1 MGRRGNYRCAAKRSS
16 LRLGLLAVGIFSG
29 VASAD
34 LIGTGQY
41 SDNPASQT
49 LDVGTTAQGTFTVSG
64 CQCGP
69 NQSLSRKDINVG
81 SMNGGDGLLTTV
93 NAFPGF
99 GEVALR
105 VSQVLRVGAPSFNS
119 EDVGFG
125 RLVVGLHTV
134 AIGSGSG
141 MGSRFNP
148 FDFIEVG
155 GPESQP
161 AEMEVRGRVV
171 AFDIISIGDYG
182 HGVLNVYGSPAQFSP
197 NGLLVGNRGRGVVNV
212 TSNATIDPF
221 AIDFAAVG
229 LGGEINVF
237 GNGSAIDTF
246 LILTLQGS
254 GEGAEVNVTNGGR
267 LTVHPTI
274 ANPTLANINATGG
287 GVFSPSRINVVY
299 DDLASDPPLIESID
313 MTLRHTRV
321 RASGPGAM
329 IDLSG
334 AFQTLSAGNSPT
346 MLTVEN
352 GAELSCDTFNLL
364 GRSNDGEA
372 DVFRVRG
379 AGSAINVANAM
390 DVAGDRFT
398 KCEVYAEDGATIDAG
413 PVSVATLDED
423 IRAEGLVELTGGS
436 QLSADSIDLAA
447 NQFDAFDLHA
457 TLRVCD
463 SSVATVTGAVN
474 VGLKG
479 VLQGSGT
486 VSAGGGVFND
496 GGTVIAGCSPGSLN
510 ILGNFDQPVGK
521 LIVGLGAGE
530 PSKLIVDGSANI
542 AGEIVVELRE
552 GLLPDATLS
561 LEMIEATGGAT
572 VDPGAV
578 VSLMGLEGVMSGE
591 VTASGSGVMV
601 DVSPTP
607 GRADFS
613 GNGITDLQDFRYMQQ
628 CFSGPGTPAG
638 CFGDGEIDADDDVD
652 LRDLQIMQLSFGEG
666 M

>member
-1 MGRRGNYRCAAKRSS
+1 MDRHGNNRCATRRSA
-16 LRLGLLAVGIFSG
+16 LGLVALGIFAG

-34 LIGTGQY
+34 LLGTGQY
-41 SDNPASQT
+41 NDNFANQT
-49 LDVGTTAQGTFTVSG
+49 LDVGVTTTGTFTIAG
-64 CQCGP
+64 CACGP
-69 NQSLSRKDINVG
+69 NENQTRTNVNVG
-81 SMNGGDGLLTTV
+81 SMDAGDGLLTLV
-93 NAFPGF
+93 NDFSGF

-105 VSQVLRVGAPSFNS
+105 VRSVLRVGAPSFNS
-119 EDVGFG
+119 SDVGFG
-125 RLVVGLHTV
+125 RFEVGLDTV
-134 AIGSGSG
+134 AIGFGSSSGN
-141 MGSRFNP
+141 RNNP

-155 GPESQP
+155 GPEEQP

-171 AFDIISIGDYG
+171 AFDIVSIGDYG
-182 HGVLNVYGSPAQFSP
+182 HGVLDVFGPQSQFSP
-197 NGLLVGNRGRGVVNV
+197 NGLLIGNRGRGIVNV

-229 LGGEINVF
+229 SGGEINVF

-246 LILTLQGS
+246 LIMTLQGS
-254 GEGAEVNVTNGGR
+254 GPGAEVNVMNGGR
-267 LTVHPTI
+267 LTVQPTI
-274 ANPTLANINATGG
+274 ASPTLANINATGG
-287 GVFSPSRINVVY
+287 GVFSPSRINVIY
-299 DDLASDPPLIESID
+299 DDLATDPPLIESID
-313 MTLRHTRV
+313 MTLRHTHV

-352 GAELSCDTFNLL
+352 GAELSCDTFSLL

-379 AGSAINVANAM
+379 AGSAIHVANSM

-398 KCEVYAEDGATIDAG
+398 KCEVYVEDGATIDVG

-423 IRAEGLVELTGGS
+423 IRAGGLVELTGGS
-436 QLSADSIDLAA
+436 QLFADSVDLAA
-447 NQFDAFDLHA
+447 NQFGAFDLHA

-463 SSVATVTGAVN
+463 SSVATVTGAIN
-474 VGLKG
+474 IGLKG

-486 VSAGGGVFND
+486 VSAGGGVLND

-510 ILGNFDQPVGK
+510 ILGDFDQPGGK

-572 VDPGAV
+572 VDPGAL
-578 VSLMGLEGVMSGE
+578 VSVMGLEGVMSGE

-613 GNGITDLQDFRYMQQ
+613 GNGVTDLQDFRYMQS
-628 CFSGPGTPAG
+628 CVSGPAAEST

-652 LRDLQIMQLSFGEG
+652 LRDMQIMQLSFGEG